1 MRFPAD
7 VLHVA
12 SARHF
17 AVHVADEFGATV
29 DRDDL
34 ALIVGELAAN
44 AAEHQT
50 GEAELVIRVH
60 PDGGVDVEVTDQS
73 PDIPAAM
80 ERAPSGSASYRGLA
94 VVSAISHSWG
104 VVPEGSGKRVWAR
117 LAPPAPPPTANR

>member
-1 MRFPAD
+1 MPARVQQD
-7 VLHVA
+7 APGLTRLVVGKG
-12 SARHF
+12 
-17 AVHVADEFGATV
+17 GAQL
-29 DRDDL
+29 D
-34 ALIVGELAAN
+34 AA
-44 AAEHQT
+44 A
-50 GEAELVIRVH
+50 
-60 PDGGVDVEVTDQS
+60 DGGVDVEVTDQS